1 MGIKEKIIDYSKQIG
16 IDLIGFTDV
25 GPFEDLKRILMDR
38 KKEDKLSGFE
48 EKDIVLRVDP
58 KKTLQSAKSIIV
70 IAMSYYINE
79 KKPQGSEKF
88 QFYGRLARIAWG
100 KDYHIV
106 LMDKLEML
114 AGFIAGEYDGF
125 EYRPFADT
133 GPLVDR
139 YLANRAGIGFYGYNS
154 AIINEDFGS
163 WIFLGYMITN
173 IPFKR
178 DKSLKYKSCLGCNLC
193 IEHCP
198 TSAIEGPYK
207 FDANKCLSN
216 VLQQKKPIQKEI
228 LPVIGDRIYGC
239 DTCQDVCPHNR
250 DIKKMTAKEFMPT
263 GLSDGVDLI
272 QLLRISNKE
281 FNSLF
286 GGNAS
291 GWIGKKTLQRNA
303 IIALGNS
310 KDRDAIPYLKSL
322 LRDMRP
328 DIRKITIWALY
339 NIDPEITIELV
350 SAIRDSEED
359 EDVLEII
366 NGYLNSGR
374 SKIL

>member
-1 MGIKEKIIDYSKQIG
+1 MSIERKIINYSKQIG

-25 GPFEDLKRILMDR
+25 GPFEDLKWILMDR
-38 KKEDKLSGFE
+38 KKEGKLSGFE

-70 IAMSYYINE
+70 IAMSYYIDE
-79 KKPQGSEKF
+79 RKPQDNKKS

-100 KDYHIV
+100 KDYHTV
-106 LMDKLEML
+106 LMDKLEKL

-125 EYRPFADT
+125 EYRSFVDT

-154 AIINEDFGS
+154 TIINEDFGS

-173 IPFKR
+173 IP
-178 DKSLKYKSCLGCNLC
+178 LKKDEPLKNRNCLGCNLC

-207 FDANKCLSN
+207 FDANRCLSN
-216 VLQQKKPIQKEI
+216 VLQQKKPIPKEI
-228 LPVIGDRIYGC
+228 LPFIEDRIYGC
-239 DTCQDVCPHNR
+239 DICQDVCPHNM

-263 GLSDGVDLI
+263 ELSHGVDLV

-281 FNSLF
+281 FDSLF
-286 GGNAS
+286 GENAS

-303 IIALGNS
+303 VIALGNS
-310 KDRDAIPYLKSL
+310 KDKDAIPYLKPL
-322 LRDMRP
+322 LRDIRP

-339 NIDPEITIELV
+339 NIDPGIAAELV
-350 SAIRDSEED
+350 FAIRDREED

-366 NGYLNSGR
+366 DEYLS
-374 SKIL
+374 

>member
-125 EYRPFADT
+125 EYRPFVDT

-286 GGNAS
+286 SGNAS

-328 DIRKITIWALY
+328 DIRKITIWALF
-339 NIDPEITIELV
+339 NIDPKAAGELV
-350 SAIRDSEED
+350 SDIRDSEED
-359 EDVLEII
+359 EDILEII
-366 NGYLNSGR
+366 DEYLNSNR
-374 SKIL
+374 KEIL

>member
-125 EYRPFADT
+125 EYRPFVDT

-198 TSAIEGPYK
+198 TSAIEGLI
-207 FDANKCLSN
+207 NLTLIN
-216 VLQQKKPIQKEI
+216 VCQMCSAEKPIQKKYYRYW
-228 LPVIGDRIYGC
+228 G
-239 DTCQDVCPHNR
+239 
-250 DIKKMTAKEFMPT
+250 
-263 GLSDGVDLI
+263 
-272 QLLRISNKE
+272 
-281 FNSLF
+281 
-286 GGNAS
+286 
-291 GWIGKKTLQRNA
+291 
-303 IIALGNS
+303 
-310 KDRDAIPYLKSL
+310 
-322 LRDMRP
+322 
-328 DIRKITIWALY
+328 
-339 NIDPEITIELV
+339 
-350 SAIRDSEED
+350 
-359 EDVLEII
+359 
-366 NGYLNSGR
+366 
-374 SKIL
+374 